1 MIDKNS
7 WIWALKPW
15 LMVLNIS
22 LLPVWIRLAG
32 FFSTWPIVCIIL
44 SCVVV
49 LLVTAMITFGFDTS
63 DRNAQDI
70 IRSKFRLNRNHTKYK
85 YKIFCVEMK
94 SDNVL
99 YIPAVKPFYSDGYA
113 FILQK
118 HDYKKEDIN
127 DLITYSKKEAL
138 KNACCKTYA
147 EANKCINQMKK
158 DRAAIHK
165 RNVASNNAVTVNK
178 VVEVKI
184 K

>member
-7 WIWALKPW
+7 WIWLLKPW
-15 LMVLNIS
+15 LIVLCIT

-32 FFSTWPIVCIIL
+32 FFTTWPTVCIVL

-49 LLVTAMITFGFDTS
+49 LLITAGITFGLDTS
-63 DRNAQDI
+63 DRNSIDI
-70 IRSKFRLNRNHTKYK
+70 LRSKFRFERDHTKYK

-99 YIPAVKPFYSDGYA
+99 YIPAVKLFYGDGYA

-118 HDYKKEDIN
+118 HDYKNEDIN
-127 DLITYSKKEAL
+127 ELITYSKREAL

-147 EANKCINQMKK
+147 EANKCIDQMKK
-158 DRAAIHK
+158 DRAAIHR
-165 RNVASNNAVTVNK
+165 RNVANNNAVTVNK
-178 VVEVKI
+178 VIEVKI